1 MENSFL
7 VYYWLAPAFW
17 IFVTITN
24 RILGTFIAKLNQ
36 KTVGVVPSSNEGQWG
51 VVYIIRLVLFIPL
64 IIYFWWLSTKVLALN
79 EIYLLVA
86 GYQLLLWTTAV
97 IRQLASL
104 LSHYLFR
111 KFQLEP
117 VINENNLPRIQKLQ
131 SITSAGDYFNYF
143 LIYLIITILTQ
154 SWFIAGGTLSCLV
167 NVIRNINRAQN
178 SANIQS
184 GTSQSVK
191 EPEA

>member
-1 MENSFL
+1 M
-7 VYYWLAPAFW
+7 
-17 IFVTITN
+17 
-24 RILGTFIAKLNQ
+24 G
-36 KTVGVVPSSNEGQWG
+36 GG
-51 VVYIIRLVLFIPL
+51 VYIIRLVLFIPL
-64 IIYFWWLSTKVLALN
+64 IICFWWLSTKVLAPY

-104 LSHYLFR
+104 PSHYLFR

-117 VINENNLPRIQKLQ
+117 VINENNLPRLQKLQ
-131 SITSAGDYFNYF
+131 SITSAGDYFSYF
-143 LIYLIITILTQ
+143 LMYLIITILTQ

-178 SANIQS
+178 LANIAS